1 MIQKSTDD
9 KIVPVQECPMCG
21 EENVKLIDICS
32 IHNPEH
38 KICDNCVTKLIE
50 KYSKEFCAYCGERP
64 VIINI
69 PIAVRVDPGL
79 VNITNDENHES
90 RCEKYKKKYKWLI
103 NVISAI
109 ICYVALI
116 LNWHLYRM
124 INHYMDNGEPLNKE
138 IDWHIYNALYALFID
153 TCIFLCLVNMCER
166 YIK

>member
-1 MIQKSTDD
+1 MLLFFINLCYISQ
-9 KIVPVQECPMCG
+9 V
-21 EENVKLIDICS
+21 
-32 IHNPEH
+32 
-38 KICDNCVTKLIE
+38 NC
-50 KYSKEFCAYCGERP
+50 
-64 VIINI
+64 N
-69 PIAVRVDPGL
+69 
-79 VNITNDENHES
+79 TNYLLL
-90 RCEKYKKKYKWLI
+90 RLKKKKYKWLI